1 MNMPEGFRAAAVA
14 CGIRKS
20 GRVDLGAV
28 MSDVPVEWCG
38 TFTRNAAAAA
48 PVDWCRGRLGQPVR
62 GVVVNSG
69 NANACTGRG
78 GYEAVDRVLAGAAS
92 AFDCS
97 PDELLVASTGPIGVA
112 LPVDQIT
119 AALPRLA
126 TTLGKSTDEFAEA
139 ILTTDTKIKRAQAH
153 AGRATITGVAK
164 GSAMLA
170 PNMATMLAFL
180 TTDAALPPGCQ
191 SQLRRSVETT
201 FNHISVDECEST
213 NDSVFLFG
221 RGLYEVGEEVF
232 STALFDVC
240 KSLAE
245 QMARDAEGATRLV
258 RIHVEGAKTDDEA
271 FSFGKAIAGSVLWR
285 AAVHG
290 ADANWG
296 RILSALGSVDHSLDL
311 TQLHV
316 SIGPELVF
324 SKGEPTGSLRAAA
337 EAMSADEFT
346 VRCEV
351 GPGRGA
357 VEILSVDLSPEYVSM
372 NAGGLT

>member
-1 MNMPEGFRAAAVA
+1 MPDGFRSAAVA

-48 PVDWCRGRLGQPVR
+48 PVEWCRSRLGQTVR

-69 NANACTGRG
+69 NANACTGRA

-92 AFDCS
+92 AFDCA
-97 PDELLVASTGPIGVA
+97 PNELLVASTGPIGVA

-119 AALPRLA
+119 TALPSLA

-139 ILTTDTKIKRAQAH
+139 ILTTDTKIKRAQAQ

-170 PNMATMLAFL
+170 PNMATMLAFI
-180 TTDAALPPGCQ
+180 TTDAALPSG
-191 SQLRRSVETT
+191 SQGQLSRAVENT
-201 FNHISVDECEST
+201 FNRISVDECEST
-213 NDSVFLFG
+213 NDSVFLLG
-221 RGLYEVGEEVF
+221 SGLHEVDEEAF
-232 STALFDVC
+232 SSALFDVC
-240 KSLAE
+240 KSLVE
-245 QMARDAEGATRLV
+245 QMARDAEGATRLI
-258 RIHVEGAKTDDEA
+258 RIQVEGAKDDDEA

-285 AAVHG
+285 AAAHG

-296 RILSALGSVDHSLDL
+296 RIVSALGSVKHSLDL

-324 SKGEPTGSLRAAA
+324 AKGEPTGSLQAAS

-351 GPGRGA
+351 GPGRGSA
-357 VEILSVDLSPEYVSM
+357 EVLSVDLSPEYVTM